1 MCGQAEMIA
10 AFIVLPVLLPV
21 DGGVKAVP
29 HYELESF
36 AFHFSA
42 PSMTNTVDL
51 SVHLSLSN
59 HLA

>member
-21 DGGVKAVP
+21 DGGGKAVP

-36 AFHFSA
+36 AFHFS
-42 PSMTNTVDL
+42 PPLWQIL
-51 SVHLSLSN
+51 STFLFICPFQIT
-59 HLA
+59 